1 MLINSTR
8 LRASGDF
15 SLEYL
20 ILKLEDASQVLLG
33 ISLAI
38 SNVSGFENVKNDL
51 NSYIDGLT
59 LTLHNLCSEN
69 IETEANTSNVPPQ
82 ASSSGGRPRY
92 IITKEQIENLRDT
105 GLNWETLHPALR

>member
-1 MLINSTR
+1 MSEHDLEEFFFSVHNLLINSTR

-59 LTLHNLCSEN
+59 LTLHNLYQR
-69 IETEANTSNVPPQ
+69 ILKQ
-82 ASSSGGRPRY
+82 
-92 IITKEQIENLRDT
+92 KQIHPTYHHKLVLLVVAPDT
-105 GLNWETLHPALR
+105 